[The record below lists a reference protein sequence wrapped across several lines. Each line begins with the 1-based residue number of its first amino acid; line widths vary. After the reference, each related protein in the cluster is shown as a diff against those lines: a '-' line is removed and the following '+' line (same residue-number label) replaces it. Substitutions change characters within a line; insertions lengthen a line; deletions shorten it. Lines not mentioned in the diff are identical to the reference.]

1 LGRNL
6 NHDEEP
12 NVFEHYELEVE
23 NVDKEVEVDEDRE
36 EEEFIQETKEFLKKQ
51 IQQDSLSPIKGS

>member
-1 LGRNL
+1 MGRNL

-36 EEEFIQETKEFLKKQ
+36 EEEFIQETKDFLKQQ
-51 IQQDSLSPIKGS
+51 IQ